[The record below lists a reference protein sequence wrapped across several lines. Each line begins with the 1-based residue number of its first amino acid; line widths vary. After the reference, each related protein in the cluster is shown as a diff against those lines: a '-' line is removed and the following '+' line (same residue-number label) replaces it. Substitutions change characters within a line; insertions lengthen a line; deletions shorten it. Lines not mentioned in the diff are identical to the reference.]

1 MHTRPKNTA
10 EGMSVITDGEASSV
24 KSRSWQ
30 CAEYGTVSPTP
41 MNKLEEYSTKG
52 ALEKVRTRGNL
63 EGHESNALFSDN

>member
-1 MHTRPKNTA
+1 MHTHPKNTA
-10 EGMSVITDGEASSV
+10 EGMSVITDGEASSR
-24 KSRSWQ
+24 SRQ

-52 ALEKVRTRGNL
+52 ALEKVRTRRNL